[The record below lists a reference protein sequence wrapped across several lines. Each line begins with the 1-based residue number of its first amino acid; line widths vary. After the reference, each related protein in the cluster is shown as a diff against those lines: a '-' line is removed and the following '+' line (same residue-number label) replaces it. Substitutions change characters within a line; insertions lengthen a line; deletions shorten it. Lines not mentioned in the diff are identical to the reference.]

1 VNKIMLVVGLT
12 GGIASG
18 KSTVSRFFR
27 EAGIPVICADELAR
41 DAVKPGSPGLEE
53 IRGVFGDGVVDSD
66 GGLDRKAVG
75 RIVFD
80 DESKRK
86 TLESIIHPRVSEG
99 KDRILAALEAQ
110 GNPLVVVDV
119 PLLYETGWHNDFD
132 LVIVVYVPSDTQEE
146 RLMNRDR
153 ISREEAAARIG
164 AQMPIQKKKEMAD
177 RIVDNTGDLAH
188 TYAQVERLL
197 EELRTLALTKEQ
209 TAGTERRSASTNEVA

>member
-1 VNKIMLVVGLT
+1 MLVVGLT

-18 KSTVSRFFR
+18 KSTVSRYLQG
-27 EAGIPVICADELAR
+27 AGIPVICADELAR
-41 DAVKPGSPGLEE
+41 KAVEPGSAGLAE
-53 IRGVFGDGVVDSD
+53 IRSVFGDEVVDKD
-66 GGLDRKAVG
+66 GTLDRKAVG

-86 TLESIIHPRVSEG
+86 ILESIIHPRVSEE
-99 KDRILAALEAQ
+99 KDRIMTVLEQQ
-110 GNPLVVVDV
+110 GNSMVVVDV
-119 PLLYETGWHNDFD
+119 PLLYETGWQSHFD
-132 LVIVVYVPSDTQEE
+132 LVIVVYVPKDTQEE
-146 RLMNRDR
+146 RLMRRDR
-153 ISREEAAARIG
+153 ISREAAASRIG

-209 TAGTERRSASTNEVA
+209 TEETKRRSASTNDVA

>member
-1 VNKIMLVVGLT
+1 MLVVGLT

-18 KSTVSRFFR
+18 KSTVSRFLR

-41 DAVKPGSPGLEE
+41 EAVKPGSPGLDE
-53 IRGVFGDGVVDSD
+53 IRRVFGNEVVDRD

-75 RIVFD
+75 KIVFD

-86 TLESIIHPRVSEG
+86 ALESIIHPRVSEG
-99 KDRILAALEAQ
+99 KDRILAALEDQ
-110 GNPLVVVDV
+110 GNLLAVVDV
-119 PLLYETGWHNDFD
+119 PLLYETGWQRYCD
-132 LVIVVYVPSDTQEE
+132 LVIVVFVPSDTQQE
-146 RLMNRDR
+146 RLMSRDG

-188 TYAQVERLL
+188 TRAQVERLVK
-197 EELRTLALTKEQ
+197 ELRSLALTKEQ
-209 TAGTERRSASTNEVA
+209 TSTSERRSASTNEMA